1 MSDFFQNIVG
11 KVGSALGV
19 DVQTFVQQQ
28 VQSLL
33 QPQSIQALV
42 DRAEQAGLGDKVRS
56 WVSQNSNLPV
66 TPDEIRTIL
75 GSDVVHDMVQKTGP
89 PADGVLTA
97 LAHCLPAAVAG
108 KTPDGVL
115 PPAGDKP
122 A

>member
-19 DVQTFVQQQ
+19 DVQAFVQQQ

-33 QPQSIQALV
+33 QPQTIQALV
-42 DRAEQAGLGDKVRS
+42 DRAEEAGLGDKVRS
-56 WVSQNSNLPV
+56 WVSDNSNLPV

-75 GSDVVHDMVQKTGP
+75 GSDVVHEMVQKTGL

-97 LAHCLPAAVAG
+97 LAHCLPQAVDS
-108 KTPDGVL
+108 KTPDGVM
-115 PPAGDKP
+115 PAGDKS

>member
-56 WVSQNSNLPV
+56 
-66 TPDEIRTIL
+66 
-75 GSDVVHDMVQKTGP
+75 
-89 PADGVLTA
+89 
-97 LAHCLPAAVAG
+97 
-108 KTPDGVL
+108 
-115 PPAGDKP
+115 
-122 A
+122 